1 MILDGMAH
9 KVLTSNQI
17 KVNQQFSA
25 ASSAIQKTETMS
37 VGAKVQVFN
46 P

>member
-1 MILDGMAH
+1 MILDGMAQ
-9 KVLTSNQI
+9 KVLTSYQK
-17 KVNQQFSA
+17 KVHQQFGA

-37 VGAKVQVFN
+37 VGAKVQVSN